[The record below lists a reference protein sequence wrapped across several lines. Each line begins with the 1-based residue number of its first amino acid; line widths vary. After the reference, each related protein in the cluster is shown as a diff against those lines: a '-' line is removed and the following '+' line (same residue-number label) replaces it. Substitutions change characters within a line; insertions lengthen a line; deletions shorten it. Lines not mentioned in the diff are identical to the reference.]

1 MKFNIHYLSLLLIYS
16 LPISLMSGPAIP
28 DISITL
34 VGILFLIYAFKNSDF
49 YWLRID
55 WIKAGIIFWI
65 SLILISF
72 FSINKSSS
80 FIDSLIFIR
89 YIILSAA
96 VYYWLITD
104 DKRLKVLLLI
114 LFSTIIFVLLD
125 CAIQFFRYDP
135 LIGFGADIFGYLPTD
150 YGRLT
155 GPFND
160 QVPGS
165 HLSKFF
171 FISLFLFLYFYK
183 DYKYTKIIISLY
195 YLSTGIIIFLS
206 GERMA
211 IATFLLGSLIFIF
224 LFKDYRKLFLFL
236 IITLFI
242 SILAI
247 TKNHTSFNDFKVIE
261 SSPHHLGLILEKEYN
276 CENNKKLKC
285 FKEIKVQPKFIS
297 VLSNFK
303 ESVYYKIY
311 STSYKMWLDNK
322 ITGVGLNNYEEVCK
336 NNKKYKIISKNYG
349 NCSSHPHNFYLQW
362 LIEAGIIGSLM
373 FIIFIF
379 YIFKSFYKS
388 RHLYSSKIGFISLV
402 IIFWPIMST
411 GSLLKNWHGIGTFF
425 IIGISLLLSKKLSK
439 TN

>member
-1 MKFNIHYLSLLLIYS
+1 M
-16 LPISLMSGPAIP
+16 
-28 DISITL
+28 
-34 VGILFLIYAFKNSDF
+34 
-49 YWLRID
+49 
-55 WIKAGIIFWI
+55 
-65 SLILISF
+65 
-72 FSINKSSS
+72 
-80 FIDSLIFIR
+80 
-89 YIILSAA
+89 
-96 VYYWLITD
+96 
-104 DKRLKVLLLI
+104 
-114 LFSTIIFVLLD
+114 
-125 CAIQFFRYDP
+125 
-135 LIGFGADIFGYLPTD
+135 
-150 YGRLT
+150 
-155 GPFND
+155 
-160 QVPGS
+160 
-165 HLSKFF
+165 
-171 FISLFLFLYFYK
+171 
-183 DYKYTKIIISLY
+183 
-195 YLSTGIIIFLS
+195 STGIIIFLS

-211 IATFLLGSLIFIF
+211 LATFLLGSLIFIF

-336 NNKKYKIISKNYG
+336 NNKKYSFLSKNYG
-349 NCSSHPHNFYLQW
+349 NCSSPPHNFYLQW
-362 LIEAGIIGSLM
+362 LIEAGIIGFLM

-388 RHLYSSKIGFISLV
+388 RHLYSSKIGFISLI

-411 GSLLKNWHGIGTFF
+411 GSLLKNWHGIETFF

-439 TN
+439 KQIK

>member
-1 MKFNIHYLSLLLIYS
+1 M
-16 LPISLMSGPAIP
+16 
-28 DISITL
+28 
-34 VGILFLIYAFKNSDF
+34 
-49 YWLRID
+49 
-55 WIKAGIIFWI
+55 
-65 SLILISF
+65 
-72 FSINKSSS
+72 
-80 FIDSLIFIR
+80 
-89 YIILSAA
+89 
-96 VYYWLITD
+96 
-104 DKRLKVLLLI
+104 
-114 LFSTIIFVLLD
+114 
-125 CAIQFFRYDP
+125 
-135 LIGFGADIFGYLPTD
+135 
-150 YGRLT
+150 
-155 GPFND
+155 
-160 QVPGS
+160 
-165 HLSKFF
+165 
-171 FISLFLFLYFYK
+171 
-183 DYKYTKIIISLY
+183 
-195 YLSTGIIIFLS
+195 
-206 GERMA
+206 
-211 IATFLLGSLIFIF
+211 
-224 LFKDYRKLFLFL
+224 FKDYRKLFLFL

-285 FKEIKVQPKFIS
+285 FKEIKVQPEFIS

-336 NNKKYKIISKNYG
+336 NNKKYKFLSKNYG

-362 LIEAGIIGSLM
+362 LIEAGIIGFLM

-388 RHLYSSKIGFISLV
+388 RHLYSSKIGFISLI

-411 GSLLKNWHGIGTFF
+411 GSLLKNWHGIETFF